1 MRNRANRKHLNRVM
15 KKALTQVGAFLV
27 NHNTVRF
34 AQESVSALKPFQGV
48 SMIGIISKSMVAG
61 VNMHRNSTKANCP
74 VKLNCNPLESL
85 LYQACRAFIERVD
98 LNLKSNMKIF
108 TGEHLKTPSGIPHQ
122 IDNSQGWYQNV
133 PFSGGVLNPRYKHSV
148 LRKADSS
155 FISFFRI
162 NISSKLIVFI
172 CLSH

>member
-1 MRNRANRKHLNRVM
+1 MQNQANRKSLNRVM

-34 AQESVSALKPFQGV
+34 AQESVSALKSYQGV

-85 LYQACRAFIERVD
+85 LYQACRAFVERVD
-98 LNLKSNMKIF
+98 LNLKSNMKSFI
-108 TGEHLKTPSGIPHQ
+108 GEHLKSTSEIPHQ
-122 IDNSQGWYQNV
+122 INNSQGWYQNV
-133 PFSGGVLNPRYKHSV
+133 LFGGGVLNPCYKSPGPWPV
-148 LRKADSS
+148 LQVSS
-155 FISFFRI
+155 AGS
-162 NISSKLIVFI
+162 
-172 CLSH
+172 